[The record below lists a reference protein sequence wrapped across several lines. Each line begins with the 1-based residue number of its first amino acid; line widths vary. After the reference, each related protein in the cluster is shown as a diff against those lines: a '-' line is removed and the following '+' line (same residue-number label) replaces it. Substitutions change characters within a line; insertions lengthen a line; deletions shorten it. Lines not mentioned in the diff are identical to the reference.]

1 MAADEIQ
8 EGTHKS
14 VSATPMRDTLS
25 PINRTY
31 KGVCHTLTLL
41 HSTRDIF
48 YGSI

>member
-1 MAADEIQ
+1 MVADEIQ

-25 PINRTY
+25 PINRAY

-41 HSTRDIF
+41 HSTRDIVF
-48 YGSI
+48 SII